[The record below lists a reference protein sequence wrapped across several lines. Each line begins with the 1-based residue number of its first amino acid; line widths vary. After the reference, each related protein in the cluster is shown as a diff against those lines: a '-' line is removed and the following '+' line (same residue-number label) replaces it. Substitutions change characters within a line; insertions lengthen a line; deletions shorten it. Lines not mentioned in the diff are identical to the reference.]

1 MHEFNTLHESE
12 IYTLS
17 TDPLIGVL
25 EVVTDQGSIELAVNK
40 DGAESLIATLLEF
53 LAEGEERAAT
63 TNSTA
68 APPAFAPKISAWL
81 IPTICHGRNSPTA
94 TNR

>member
-1 MHEFNTLHESE
+1 MYEFNTLLDSE

-17 TDPLIGVL
+17 TNPLIGVL

-53 LAEGEERAAT
+53 LAEGEGEDASKIMV
-63 TNSTA
+63 ST
-68 APPAFAPKISAWL
+68 IQ
-81 IPTICHGRNSPTA
+81 
-94 TNR
+94 